1 VLRTIPMLLSAL
13 LLSGAETLAAQA
25 GTTLSPSPTL
35 PSDTL
40 EANYAPRSAPGP
52 MPDLAPTLPSDTLQ
66 ATQPEATHPE
76 SNQPVDSVATDSS
89 DDHEQAPPQTPGD
102 SAALRELRSW
112 IQRHPGLISPPPVRA
127 VLVRV

>member
-25 GTTLSPSPTL
+25 GTTLPSPTL

-40 EANYAPRSAPGP
+40 DANYAPRSLPGP
-52 MPDLAPTLPSDTLQ
+52 TPELAPTLPSDTLD
-66 ATQPEATHPE
+66 ATE
-76 SNQPVDSVATDSS
+76 PVDSVPTDTSG
-89 DDHEQAPPQTPGD
+89 DEQAPPQTPGD

-127 VLVRV
+127 LLVRV

>member
-1 VLRTIPMLLSAL
+1 MLRATPILLAAL
-13 LLSGAETLAAQA
+13 LFATARMLAAQA
-25 GTTLSPSPTL
+25 GTTIPSPTL

-52 MPDLAPTLPSDTLQ
+52 MPELAPALPSDTLD
-66 ATQPEATHPE
+66 AAEPL
-76 SNQPVDSVATDSS
+76 DSFPSEPF
-89 DDHEQAPPQTPGD
+89 DDEEGIPQTRGD

-112 IQRHPGLISPPPVRA
+112 IQRHPGPVAPPPVRA